1 MPPAALGKGAF
12 SDYLPESH
20 YIPANVE
27 ATSGDLK
34 LGQMRTPKLRLLASN
49 HY

>member
-12 SDYLPESH
+12 SDYLPESR

-27 ATSGDLK
+27 ATSGDLT
-34 LGQMRTPKLRLLASN
+34 LGGFSFRPRFRF
-49 HY
+49 